1 MQGRMDGWDEWG
13 GRRNGCNHL
22 FLLLQAR
29 RIHAAERLICWQGCD
44 YFHPTVC
51 IFYGWSCRGG
61 SALKRNRC
69 PLFIGDAGGGRVAG
83 PPPPTESCGERT
95 AHGAFLSSPPFKK
108 WSRRAMTA
116 TSRSPFRATRLLM
129 TRAFVRARIDEN
141 NAGSAY
147 L

>member
-51 IFYGWSCRGG
+51 IFYGWSCRGA

-108 WSRRAMTA
+108 MVAPSDDSHEPVTVPSNPAA
-116 TSRSPFRATRLLM
+116 DDSC
-129 TRAFVRARIDEN
+129 VRACEN
-141 NAGSAY
+141 R
-147 L
+147 